1 MWALRQFEFDCGWFG
16 CFLFWFVLFCFCE
29 ETRSYQEK
37 TQKDIQD
44 KMMGIGFLRGRNTF
58 GVV

>member
-1 MWALRQFEFDCGWFG
+1 MVWVV
-16 CFLFWFVLFCFCE
+16 FVLFCFVLFFCE